1 MDLPKVKHFRGT
13 WTLCVLADSH
23 VRPSSGH
30 KSQVWREILSMN
42 AERSSAPRTPLLAGR
57 PDAGRGLLKKPSM
70 ISAAEDLQKGKSLAK
85 DKGCLNEG
93 GQKVEGRRSEG
104 VTRGRRC

>member
-1 MDLPKVKHFRGT
+1 
-13 WTLCVLADSH
+13 
-23 VRPSSGH
+23 
-30 KSQVWREILSMN
+30 MN
-42 AERSSAPRTPLLAGR
+42 PLLTGR
-57 PDAGRGLLKKPSM
+57 PDAGQGLLKKPSM

-85 DKGCLNEG
+85 AKVVLMRW